1 MSNNRD
7 KVISRIQKA
16 YKECLS
22 FAQEHPDIAVNRCR
36 KILEMILVQNHRE
49 KAGEPNSKAMKSVE
63 SLLEI
68 GLQLN
73 TITPLQL
80 LNMRTVQQY
89 GNFGSHFQDGAEDE
103 LSYQEIKPCI
113 VATETLLRWF
123 IPDLDLDIFR
133 GQKEEQDTSEVETLD
148 EKERITI
155 RSLLHQLSA
164 KILPNPDDTV
174 RLRTIS
180 KWFEENHSKYSRNAV
195 DTHVGM
201 MTTNGE
207 TRLAHQLKADGSDEL
222 FFRVKPGLYR
232 LYRKGEDPAPIIE
245 SEQNTGWEGKLVAV
259 NTASSYDVVRSSN
272 MYMSPNTGGNY
283 KLQRSRFVGLYKDKT
298 VSCIA
303 PVIARVSFHKETS
316 PGFVWWRND
325 HSIPKS
331 ELIQLARKE
340 VDRRLD
346 FDYPVQILI
355 TDPFVTTDFKKTSHG
370 GMANN
375 NRIFDISRFDYNDIN
390 GLAEFLQYVSWEE
403 INH

>member
-1 MSNNRD
+1 MGSNRD

-36 KILEMILVQNHRE
+36 KILEMILIQNHRE
-49 KAGEPNSKAMKSVE
+49 KAGEPNAKAMKSVE

-73 TITPLQL
+73 TITPLQM

-103 LSYQEIKPCI
+103 LSYHEIKPCI

-123 IPDLDLDIFR
+123 IPDLDLDLFR
-133 GQKEEQDTSEVETLD
+133 GQKEEQDTSEIEILD
-148 EKERITI
+148 DNERITI
-155 RSLLHQLSA
+155 RSLLHKLSSE
-164 KILPNPDDTV
+164 ILPNRDDTV
-174 RLRTIS
+174 RIRTIS
-180 KWFEENHSKYSRNAV
+180 KWFEENHSRYSRNAV
-195 DTHVGM
+195 ETHVGM
-201 MTTNGE
+201 MATNGE
-207 TRLAHQLKADGSDEL
+207 TRLAHQLKSDGSDEL

-232 LYRKGEDPAPIIE
+232 LYRKGEDPEPIIE
-245 SEQNTGWEGKLVAV
+245 SEQNSGWEGKLVAV
-259 NTASSYDVVRSSN
+259 NTASSYDIVKSSQT
-272 MYMSPNTGGNY
+272 YMSPNTGGNY
-283 KLQRSRFVGLYKDKT
+283 KLQRSKFVGLYKDKT
-298 VSCIA
+298 ISCIA

-331 ELIQLARKE
+331 KLIQLAKKE

-346 FDYPVQILI
+346 FEYPVQILI
-355 TDPFVTTDFKKTSHG
+355 TAPFVTTDFKKTSPG

-375 NRIFDISRFDYNDIN
+375 NRIFDISRLIHNDIDE
-390 GLAEFLQYVSWEE
+390 LAEFLQYVSWEE